1 MSHNRPLSL
10 SLAACA
16 FSIVASTGA
25 QQSVAQEVGT
35 AAAVNPSA
43 QARGSSG
50 SRTIVLGQSIAHRER
65 IQTTSAG
72 SVQLVFL
79 DKTSMTVGPNS
90 DLAIDEYVFDPATNS
105 GKLAAT
111 LSKGVM
117 RFVGGQISHAGNAQ
131 VTTPGAVVGIRG
143 GVAIFHPT
151 SVYLGYGRGEVT
163 SGSST
168 IVLGAG
174 DFTQTPGQGAP
185 PTPPT
190 APPPGYLQNVLATLQ
205 SGAGQGGGAPATAAR
220 VNRARTA
227 ASGSAN
233 GRIAG
238 NVRDSVP
245 RPVEFANETLIY
257 LNLTILAS
265 VNETRR
271 VQTSEPISPGPT
283 AGPPQDVPNG
293 PPPLPAPSPPAPSPP
308 QPGIPRT
315 LVGYTGGIIQSN
327 GQNGALG
334 QNYPALGVTVL
345 QVNADGS
352 NGQAN
357 FTISASN
364 TSQNTLQNGNIQFG
378 SIDPNLPSGRVTIN
392 GFDQMSGS
400 AEALQPAVGSNGK
413 PLSQINGQTLTRH
426 DGLFV
431 EFKPGSELSN
441 NFAQRLGTSFC
452 RCEYTRWGLWDSQSE
467 RPGPNNATISESAR
481 MFWVA
486 GRFPNS
492 VGDVPTTGSATY
504 DGHAIANIRNGNQ
517 SYIAAGAFQNVVNF
531 GSRTGS
537 VSVNGLD
544 ATNYTGRVSMLQSD
558 PRFFAGTLSGGGR
571 SMALSGNFFQ
581 GASSPVGEMGG
592 GLQVTGPSYS
602 GAGVFL
608 GRMR

>member
-1 MSHNRPLSL
+1 
-10 SLAACA
+10 
-16 FSIVASTGA
+16 
-25 QQSVAQEVGT
+25 VGT
-35 AAAVNPSA
+35 AAAVNPAA
-43 QARGSSG
+43 QARGSGG

-131 VTTPGAVVGIRG
+131 ITTPGAVVGVRG
-143 GVAIFHPT
+143 GVAIFHPS
-151 SVYLGYGRGEVT
+151 SVYLGYGRGQVT
-163 SGSST
+163 SGSNT
-168 IVLGAG
+168 VVLEAG
-174 DFTQTPGQGAP
+174 EFTQTPGQGVP
-185 PTPPT
+185 PTTPGP
-190 APPPGYLQNVLATLQ
+190 PPPGFLQSVLATLQ
-205 SGAGQGGGAPATAAR
+205 SGAGQGGGAPATAAQ
-220 VNRARTA
+220 VNRARTV
-227 ASGSAN
+227 ASGSPT

-238 NVRDSVP
+238 NVRETVS
-245 RPVEFANETLIY
+245 RPVAFANETLAY
-257 LNLTILAS
+257 VNLAILGS

-271 VQTSEPISPGPT
+271 VQTSSPSSPGPVAGPPPNLPNEPAPPPAPSPSAPGPT
-283 AGPPQDVPNG
+283 AGPPPDLPNG
-293 PPPLPAPSPPAPSPP
+293 PTSPPAPSPPAPSPP

-357 FTISASN
+357 FIISASN
-364 TSQNTLQNGNIQFG
+364 TSQNTLRNGSIQFG
-378 SIDPNLPSGRVTIN
+378 SIHPNLPSGRVTIN

-400 AEALQPAVGSNGK
+400 AEALQPAVGANGK
-413 PLSQINGQTLTRH
+413 PLSQINGKTLTRH

-441 NFAQRLGTSFC
+441 NFAQRLGTNFC

-504 DGHAIANIRNGNQ
+504 DGHAIANIRNGGQ

-544 ATNYTGRVSMLQSD
+544 ATNYTGRVSILQSD

-571 SMALSGNFFQ
+571 NMALSGNFFQ
-581 GASSPVGEMGG
+581 GTSSPVGEMGG